1 MKTLREHY
9 DSLAMDIFN
18 VIRSSDP
25 RKLKEEKRD
34 IFKSRLEKLDKMYKL
49 EEKLLGK
56 FSSAEEHLASI
67 HQSSETVE
75 ILMFQLNELLE
86 TH

>member
-1 MKTLREHY
+1 MKTLRNYY

-18 VIRSSDP
+18 VIRSEEP
-25 RKLKEEKRD
+25 RKIKEEKRD
-34 IFKSRLEKLDKMYKL
+34 IFKSRLEKLDKMFNL

-56 FSSAEEHLASI
+56 FSSAEDHLAGI

-75 ILMFQLNELLE
+75 ILMFQLNEQLE

>member
-1 MKTLREHY
+1 MKTLRQHY

-25 RKLKEEKRD
+25 RKIKEEKRD

-49 EEKLLGK
+49 EEKLLAK
-56 FSSAEEHLASI
+56 FSSAEDHLAAI